1 MRRLALAVTLLVSAT
16 ALPAQQGGD
25 ADRAAGGGGRLPAG
39 WQARLD
45 KASARITDLS
55 FSSTGSGF
63 RATSG
68 PAAIFY
74 HPRYKATGAY
84 EIGATFAQAKAPEH
98 PEAYGLFFGGT
109 DLNGPNQAY
118 FYFLVRGDGQ
128 YSIRHRAGN
137 DVHTLVD
144 WTASPAVKSADASG
158 RASNVV
164 RVLVEAQNVRFLIN
178 EQEVKQF
185 PRTQLDKTDGQAGIR
200 VNHNLDVAIDGFLLK
215 PIR

>member
-1 MRRLALAVTLLVSAT
+1 MRRLALAVTLLVTAS

-25 ADRAAGGGGRLPAG
+25 ADRAAAAGGRLPAG

-45 KASARITDLS
+45 KASARITDLA
-55 FSSTGSGF
+55 FSSTGTGF

-74 HPRYKATGAY
+74 HPRYKGTGTY
-84 EIGATFAQAKAPEH
+84 EIGGTFTQAKAPEH
-98 PEAYGLFFGGT
+98 PEAYGLFFGGS
-109 DLNGPNQAY
+109 DLNGPNQDY

-128 YSIRHRAGN
+128 FAIKHRQGN
-137 DVHTLVD
+137 EVHTLQD
-144 WTASPAVKSADASG
+144 WTPSAAVKQADGSG

-164 RVLVEAQNVRFLIN
+164 RVLVEAQNVRFMIN

-185 PRTQLDKTDGQAGIR
+185 PRTQLAKTDGQAGIR